1 MNVRT
6 TVVAVFLLSVPAAPG
21 QNEQKEKPPK
31 KPDWPFTVYVRAAPG
46 DETLETDDLMR
57 GTDELRKK
65 IADKRDWFRVV
76 PNADDAEIV
85 VDVLEHR
92 VREHLTFWASTETI
106 GGETQGV
113 TNSTISR
120 YHSLRARVTM
130 LGSEAELTGMNPK
143 RTGSVKGAASAL
155 QKELVELCQERYAML
170 QKLRSRPR

>member
-1 MNVRT
+1 MAVNAA
-6 TVVAVFLLSVPAAPG
+6 VVAFLLLSVPAAPG
-21 QNEQKEKPPK
+21 RNEPKEKPPK
-31 KPDWPFTVYVRAAPG
+31 KPGRPFTVYVRAAPG
-46 DETLETDDLMR
+46 DETLETDDLVR

-65 IADKRDWFRVV
+65 IADKKDWFKVI
-76 PNADDAEIV
+76 PSADDAEIV

-120 YHSLRARVTM
+120 YHSLRARVTV

-155 QKELVELCQERYAML
+155 QKELVELCRERYAML
-170 QKLRSRPR
+170 QKLRSRLR